1 MEKNNSFLLRVKD
14 LSISYG
20 NIIAIREINLKVEKG
35 EIVTLI
41 GANGAGKS
49 TLVKGILGI
58 QRPSR
63 GSISFL
69 GQDIT
74 WTTVDRIV
82 ASGIV
87 LVPEGRGIVMEMT
100 VMENLELGAY
110 HRREGVLV
118 SMEQVFEQFPILRE
132 RKHQKAGLLSG
143 GQQQM
148 LAIGR
153 ALMADPVLIMMDEPS
168 LGLAPILVHQV
179 FEIIAGLKKSG
190 HTILLAEQNARKAVQ
205 IADRGYVFEKGR
217 IILEGPSQDLIHNE
231 MVSKAYLGG

>member
-143 GQQQM
+143 GQQQ
-148 LAIGR
+148 
-153 ALMADPVLIMMDEPS
+153 
-168 LGLAPILVHQV
+168 ILV
-179 FEIIAGLKKSG
+179 
-190 HTILLAEQNARKAVQ
+190 
-205 IADRGYVFEKGR
+205 
-217 IILEGPSQDLIHNE
+217 
-231 MVSKAYLGG
+231 

>member
-1 MEKNNSFLLRVKD
+1 LEKNNSFLLRVKD

-143 GQQQM
+143 GQQQ
-148 LAIGR
+148 
-153 ALMADPVLIMMDEPS
+153 
-168 LGLAPILVHQV
+168 ILV
-179 FEIIAGLKKSG
+179 
-190 HTILLAEQNARKAVQ
+190 
-205 IADRGYVFEKGR
+205 
-217 IILEGPSQDLIHNE
+217 
-231 MVSKAYLGG
+231 

>member
-1 MEKNNSFLLRVKD
+1 LEKNNSFLLRVKD

-143 GQQQM
+143 GQQQI

-190 HTILLAEQNARKAVQ
+190 HTILLAEQNARKATQ